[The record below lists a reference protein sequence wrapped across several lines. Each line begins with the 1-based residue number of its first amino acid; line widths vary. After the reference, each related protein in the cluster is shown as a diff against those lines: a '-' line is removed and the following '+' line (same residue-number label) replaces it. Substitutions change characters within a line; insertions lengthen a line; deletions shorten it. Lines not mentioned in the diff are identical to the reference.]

1 MGVWDQ
7 ASEEP
12 GMGLGESG
20 RSLTF
25 PPSVPSAQCL
35 EADGLELLPES
46 LLSNYPSGF
55 PDFLCAV
62 ELESLLGW
70 SSSAL
75 WAGL

>member
-1 MGVWDQ
+1 MEL
-7 ASEEP
+7 SP
-12 GMGLGESG
+12 GFFFYFLMFL
-20 RSLTF
+20 
-25 PPSVPSAQCL
+25 SVPSAQCL